1 MNTIT
6 KHRPLR
12 IETFEELK
20 NPENAQRTRELEME
34 VLKMHLP
41 SNEYI
46 DNELTD
52 LVVKSAIK
60 SESQYMQAGRAAEL
74 IDDLE
79 TIAAYQNGK
88 YVINPRITKDWG
100 FRWNNQ
106 NIRKTPVVSPCKRNF
121 DEEKLAKGD
130 IKILRFK
137 IFGDSNDTVPLPSCV
152 TTPIDPVVYHMDA
165 DVTIAYDK
173 TFGSDGTEILAFDL
187 GYKFYCTYTTLGSD
201 ILDRKLFDIDTVK
214 TSLYMN
220 KITRNTS
227 FLGMQDE
234 IDNVLT
240 YLGKI
245 KVVWSKDRFA
255 DGDGEVGL
263 IRCKHTMAR
272 AQRIEYAMRLIAVGA
287 HKFAEVL
294 KMDPISDVR
303 QEIFKA
309 NAVANAMN
317 FVFSRN
323 NPSDVR
329 TLGDGDS
336 RVDRESFYY
345 RFAPSTEE
353 NEEDFDEPG
362 SEQD

>member
-1 MNTIT
+1 MKTIT
-6 KHRPLR
+6 KHLPLR

-20 NPENAQRTRELEME
+20 NPEDARHTRELEME

-41 SNEYI
+41 SQKYI
-46 DNELTD
+46 DEELTD

-79 TIAAYQNGK
+79 TIASYQNGK
-88 YVINPRITKDWG
+88 YSIRPRINRDWG
-100 FRWNNQ
+100 LRWHNQ
-106 NIRKTPVVSPCKRNF
+106 NIRRMPIVSPFKPNF

-137 IFGDSNDTVPLPSCV
+137 MFGDNNDTVPLPSCV

-173 TFGSDGTEILAFDL
+173 TFGREGTEILAFDL
-187 GYKFYCTYTTLGSD
+187 GYKFYCTYTTVGSD
-201 ILDRKLFDIDTVK
+201 ILDKKLFDIGTFRE
-214 TSLYMN
+214 SLFMN

-240 YLGKI
+240 YLGKE
-245 KVVWSKDRFA
+245 RFTGD
-255 DGDGEVGL
+255 DGDVGL
-263 IRCKHTMAR
+263 ARCKHTIAR
-272 AQRIEYAMRLIAVGA
+272 AQRIEYAMHLIAVGA
-287 HKFAEVL
+287 RKFAEVL
-294 KMDPISDVR
+294 KMDPISDAR
-303 QEIFKA
+303 HEIFKA
-309 NAVANAMN
+309 NAIAHAMN
-317 FVFSRN
+317 FVFARN
-323 NPSDVR
+323 NPSEVE

-336 RVDRESFYY
+336 RVDRASFYY
-345 RFAPSTEE
+345 RFARGRPVE
-353 NEEDFDEPG
+353 NEEDFDE
-362 SEQD
+362 SDAEQD

>member
-1 MNTIT
+1 MKTIT

-20 NPENAQRTRELEME
+20 NPEDTRHTRELEME
-34 VLKMHLP
+34 VLKMRLP
-41 SNEYI
+41 SQKYI
-46 DNELTD
+46 DEELTD

-79 TIAAYQNGK
+79 RIAAYQNGK
-88 YVINPRITKDWG
+88 YMIYPRVHKDWG
-100 FRWNNQ
+100 LRWHNQ
-106 NIRKTPVVSPCKRNF
+106 NIRRMPIVSPFKPDF
-121 DEEKLAKGD
+121 DEKKLAKGD

-137 IFGDSNDTVPLPSCV
+137 MFGDNTDTVPLPSCV

-165 DVTIAYDK
+165 EVTIAYDK
-173 TFGSDGTEILAFDL
+173 TPGREGTEILAFDL
-187 GYKFYCTYTTLGSD
+187 GYKFYCTYTTLGGGRFCG
-201 ILDRKLFDIDTVK
+201 ILDKNLYDIETVRE
-214 TSLYMN
+214 SLYMS

-240 YLGKI
+240 YLGKE
-245 KVVWSKDRFA
+245 RFA
-255 DGDGEVGL
+255 GDEGDVGL
-263 IRCKHTMAR
+263 ARCKHTIAR
-272 AQRIEYAMRLIAVGA
+272 AQRIEYAMHLIAVGA

-294 KMDPISDVR
+294 KMDPISDAR
-303 QEIFKA
+303 HEIFKA
-309 NAVANAMN
+309 NAIANAMN

-323 NPSDVR
+323 NPSEVK

-336 RVDRESFYY
+336 CVDRGSFYY
-345 RFAPSTEE
+345 RFARGTEE
-353 NEEDFDEPG
+353 HEEDFDE
-362 SEQD
+362 SDAEQD

>member
-1 MNTIT
+1 MKTIT

-34 VLKMHLP
+34 VLKMRLP
-41 SNEYI
+41 SQKYI

-60 SESQYMQAGRAAEL
+60 GESQWVQAGRAAEL

-79 TIAAYQNGK
+79 TIASYQNGK
-88 YVINPRITKDWG
+88 YSIRPRINKDWG
-100 FRWNNQ
+100 LRWHNQ
-106 NIRKTPVVSPCKRNF
+106 NIRRMPIVSPFKPNF

-137 IFGDSNDTVPLPSCV
+137 MFGDNNDTVPLPSCV

-173 TFGSDGTEILAFDL
+173 TFGREGTEILAFDL
-187 GYKFYCTYTTLGSD
+187 GYKFYCTYTTLGGGRFCCS
-201 ILDRKLFDIDTVK
+201 LDRKLVDIETVRE
-214 TSLYMN
+214 SLYMS

-240 YLGKI
+240 YLGKE
-245 KVVWSKDRFA
+245 RFS
-255 DGDGEVGL
+255 GDEGAVGL
-263 IRCKHTMAR
+263 ARCKHTIAR
-272 AQRIEYAMRLIAVGA
+272 AMRVEYAMRLITAGA
-287 HKFAEVL
+287 HKFAEVIR
-294 KMDPISDVR
+294 MEQTEDAR
-303 QEIFKA
+303 HEIFKA
-309 NAVANAMN
+309 GAIANAMR

-323 NPSDVR
+323 NPSEVK

-336 RVDRESFYY
+336 CVDRENFYHC
-345 RFAPSTEE
+345 FAPATEE

>member
-1 MNTIT
+1 MQTIT

-20 NPENAQRTRELEME
+20 NPEDARHTRELEME

-41 SNEYI
+41 SQKYI
-46 DNELTD
+46 DEELTD

-79 TIAAYQNGK
+79 TIASYQNGK
-88 YVINPRITKDWG
+88 YVINSRINKDWG

-106 NIRKTPVVSPCKRNF
+106 NIRRMPVVSPCKPNF
-121 DEEKLAKGD
+121 DEEKLAKGY

-137 IFGDSNDTVPLPSCV
+137 MFGDSNDTVPLPSCA
-152 TTPIDPVVYHMDA
+152 TSPIDPDVYHMDA

-173 TFGSDGTEILAFDL
+173 TFGREGTEILAFDL
-187 GYKFYCTYTTLGSD
+187 GYKFYCTYTALGND
-201 ILDRKLFDIDTVK
+201 ILDRKLFDIRTFK
-214 TSLYMN
+214 ASLYMN

-240 YLGKI
+240 YLGKE
-245 KVVWSKDRFA
+245 RFA
-255 DGDGEVGL
+255 DDDGDVGL
-263 IRCKHTMAR
+263 ARCKHTIAR
-272 AQRIEYAMRLIAVGA
+272 AQRIEYAMRLIKVGA
-287 HKFAEVL
+287 RKFAEVL
-294 KMDPISDVR
+294 KMDPVSDAR
-303 QEIFKA
+303 HEIFKA
-309 NAVANAMN
+309 NAIANAMN

-323 NPSDVR
+323 NPSDVK

-336 RVDRESFYY
+336 CVDRESFYY
-345 RFAPSTEE
+345 RFARGTAE
-353 NEEDFDEPG
+353 NEEDFDESD
-362 SEQD
+362 SE

>member
-1 MNTIT
+1 MKTIT

-20 NPENAQRTRELEME
+20 NPEDARHTRELEME

-41 SNEYI
+41 SQEYI

-79 TIAAYQNGK
+79 TIAAYQDGK
-88 YVINPRITKDWG
+88 YVIRPRINKDWG
-100 FRWNNQ
+100 FRWHNQ
-106 NIRKTPVVSPCKRNF
+106 NIRKMPVVSPFKPSF

-152 TTPIDPVVYHMDA
+152 TTPIDPVLYHMDA

-187 GYKFYCTYTTLGSD
+187 GYKFYCTYTAIGND
-201 ILDRKLFDIDTVK
+201 VLDRKLFDIETFRE
-214 TSLYMN
+214 SLFMN

-240 YLGKI
+240 YLGKE
-245 KVVWSKDRFA
+245 RFA
-255 DGDGEVGL
+255 GDDGDVGL
-263 IRCKHTMAR
+263 ARCKHTIAR
-272 AQRIEYAMRLIAVGA
+272 AHRVEYAMRLITVGA
-287 HKFAEVL
+287 RKFAEVL
-294 KMDPISDVR
+294 KMDPVSDAR
-303 QEIFKA
+303 HEIFKA

-317 FVFSRN
+317 FVFARN
-323 NPSDVR
+323 NPSEVE

-336 RVDRESFYY
+336 CVDRANFYY
-345 RFAPSTEE
+345 RFARGTEE
-353 NEEDFDEPG
+353 TEEDFDEAE
-362 SEQD
+362 SE